1 MTARILVV
9 DDEPDLEALISQRF
23 RRAIA
28 RGEKAFV
35 FAHDGIEA
43 LDALKI
49 NPDIEL
55 VLSDINMP
63 RMDGL
68 TLLGEL
74 SARGNAI
81 KTVIV
86 SAYGDMEN
94 IRTAMNRG
102 AFDFLTKPIEFRDFE
117 LTVEK
122 TLNELAG
129 LRESRLRQ
137 EKAERARA
145 NLARYFPPNVVELLA
160 ATDEPFGEARKQ
172 KAAIMFADM
181 VGFTALS
188 ASETP
193 ERVFSL
199 LRDLFELLGGE
210 VFRFGGTVDK
220 YMGDGLMASF
230 GAPVEGTRDAG
241 NALACALAI
250 RAQLADWNRERIG
263 DGEKPVKLAIGVHY
277 GSVMLGNIGDARRLE
292 FATIGDTVNV
302 ASRIER
308 LARPLDTDIV
318 LSEALVAAASA
329 ENPANPDLTG
339 FAPVPEQS
347 VPGFERKFTVWIARG
362 R

>member
-1 MTARILVV
+1 MVSRILVV

-35 FAHDGIEA
+35 FAHDGVEA
-43 LDALKI
+43 LDVLNA

-74 SARGNAI
+74 AGRPGML

-122 TLNELAG
+122 TLAELAH
-129 LRESRLRQ
+129 LREARERHD
-137 EKAERARA
+137 KAERARS
-145 NLARYFPPNVVELLA
+145 NLARYFPPNMVELLA
-160 ATDEPFGEARKQ
+160 ETDEPFGKARKQ
-172 KAAIMFADM
+172 NAAIMFADM
-181 VGFTALS
+181 IGFTPLS
-188 ASETP
+188 ASDTP

-199 LRDLFELLGGE
+199 LRDFFELLGGE
-210 VFRFGGTVDK
+210 VFRVGGTVDK
-220 YMGDGLMASF
+220 YLGDGLMASF
-230 GAPVEGTRDAG
+230 GAPVAGTRDASS
-241 NALACALAI
+241 ALSCALAI
-250 RAQLADWNRERIG
+250 RAQLAEWNQERTEA
-263 DGEKPVKLAIGVHY
+263 GEALVKVAIGAHY
-277 GSVMLGNIGDARRLE
+277 GQVMLGNIGDARRLE

-308 LARPLDTDIV
+308 LARSLDTDIV
-318 LSEALVAAASA
+318 LSDALIAAATS
-329 ENPANPDLTG
+329 EMPDNPELSLFTAVPD
-339 FAPVPEQS
+339 QS
-347 VPGFERKFTVWIARG
+347 VPGLEQKLTVWVAK
-362 R
+362 